1 MHPIMKTG
9 RALQLDEISNSQNKV
24 TLGFKCSAL
33 LKIELA
39 NEAARVGMSL
49 SEYVETITQNR
60 NLNLGNSSSS
70 PHSNEINNLNQHLKE
85 IQRKLSFFYDEPMMK
100 SAFQRY
106 KGQIIPYTDKDGIF
120 RKDAVIAIEDI
131 YKILFKTNKLY

>member
-1 MHPIMKTG
+1 MRTG
-9 RALQLDEISNSQNKV
+9 RALQLDKIAETQNKV

-39 NEAARVGMSL
+39 KEAANVGMSL
-49 SEYVETITQNR
+49 SEYVETIASNR
-60 NLNLGNSSSS
+60 NLNVNASFPQNSRVI
-70 PHSNEINNLNQHLKE
+70 ETNNLNQQLKE
-85 IQRKLSFFYDEPMMK
+85 LQRKLSFFYDEPMMK

-106 KGQIIPYTDKDGIF
+106 KGQIVPYTDKDGIF

-131 YKILFKTNKLY
+131 YKILFKTNKLD